1 MDFEW
6 SAMLD
11 AMPALLQGAW
21 STVLIAAVSLSLGM
35 ILGTVVGVVRAYAPK
50 YLAFIAQIYVGL
62 IRGTPMVVQIM
73 FVYFALPPLLGL
85 RLTALTAGGIALTVN
100 SSAYFSE
107 IVRGGF
113 LAVPRGLKEAGQAM
127 GLPLHR
133 IIVHIIGPVAFRR
146 MVPALGNQAI
156 IGLKDTSLLIVI
168 GVAELTRAGQEIMT
182 ENYRAVET
190 WTAVAIIYLAIICTM
205 AFIFRTIEKRTHLT

>member
-6 SAMLD
+6 SAMLE
-11 AMPALLQGAW
+11 AMPALLKGAW
-21 STVLIAAVSLSLGM
+21 STVLIAVVSLSLGM
-35 ILGTVVGVVRAYAPK
+35 VLGTIVGVVRAYAPRHF
-50 YLAFIAQIYVGL
+50 AFVAQIYVGL

-146 MVPALGNQAI
+146 MLPAPGHQATI
-156 IGLKDTSLLIVI
+156 RLKDTSLPIGI
-168 GVAELTRAGQEIMT
+168 GVVVATRPCPETISA
-182 ENYRAVET
+182 NHRAFES
-190 WTAVAIIYLAIICTM
+190 WRGDGL
-205 AFIFRTIEKRTHLT
+205 